1 MSAVCSDM
9 FRHLLNF
16 LYLKCQEEERSRAAM
31 CPLSKRHGNSES
43 LSYTLLLQ
51 SYLSIFVGVLIH
63 FYAFLLY
70 IQRLLVKENMYV
82 FHWTI
87 SCFRR
92 IEELKHFLVPMC
104 NTNEKKKLCG
114 EEWTW
119 KYELNARKEKRKMSS
134 CKFYAS
140 IVTVR
145 AKYCIFLS

>member
-31 CPLSKRHGNSES
+31 CPLSKRHGNPES

-63 FYAFLLY
+63 FYAFLLF

-87 SCFRR
+87 SRFRR
-92 IEELKHFLVPMC
+92 IEKLKHFLVKNMNPLANSLRPCAIQMRRRSYAERNGPG
-104 NTNEKKKLCG
+104 NTN
-114 EEWTW
+114 WMH
-119 KYELNARKEKRKMSS
+119 EKRNEKWVLAN
-134 CKFYAS
+134 F
-140 IVTVR
+140 T
-145 AKYCIFLS
+145 LP